1 LHGIEKLKEYVNNE
15 LNQTSLIVRP
25 GVQKDYL
32 TDADI

>member
-1 LHGIEKLKEYVNNE
+1 LHGIEKLKEYGNNE
-15 LNQTSLIVRP
+15 LNQNPLIVRH

>member
-15 LNQTSLIVRP
+15 LNQNPLIVRH
-25 GVQKDYL
+25 GTQKGYL